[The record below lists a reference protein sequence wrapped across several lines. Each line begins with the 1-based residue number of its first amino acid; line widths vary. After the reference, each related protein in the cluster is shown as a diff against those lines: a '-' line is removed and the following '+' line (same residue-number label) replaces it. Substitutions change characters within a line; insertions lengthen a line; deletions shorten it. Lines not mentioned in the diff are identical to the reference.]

1 MVKETV
7 VSAGGTFELGFF
19 SPNGSQGRYGLPVEK
34 VAWVA
39 NRERP
44 VNGSYGVL
52 MINASDGNLGNLV
65 LWDQNEL
72 NESVSLWESFNH
84 PSNALL
90 RHMKIGLNTRTSW
103 KDDKNPQEVLQVL
116 ILNGSSKLHRSALH
130 D

>member
-7 VSAGGTFELGFF
+7 VSAGSDDLVLSF

-52 MINASDGNLGNLV
+52 MINASDGNLVLV
-65 LWDQNEL
+65 
-72 NESVSLWESFNH
+72 
-84 PSNALL
+84 
-90 RHMKIGLNTRTSW
+90 
-103 KDDKNPQEVLQVL
+103 DDKNVPVCCTARLRKVALPLARFSPWTQNESSLQSPVLELAQFC
-116 ILNGSSKLHRSALH
+116 ALVAKAASQ
-130 D
+130 DIEAD